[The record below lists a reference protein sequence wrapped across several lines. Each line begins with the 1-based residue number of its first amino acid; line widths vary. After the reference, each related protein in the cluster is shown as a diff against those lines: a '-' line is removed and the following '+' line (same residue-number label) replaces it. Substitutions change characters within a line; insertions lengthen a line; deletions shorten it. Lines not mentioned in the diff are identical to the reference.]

1 MRPCALPSFSIHCF
15 HRRPNQFHQFGKI
28 FLRAGLPVDRD
39 SLFDPVEMGRGEQSG
54 AIAGRREHGRHH
66 GRRRALAFGARNVND
81 RHAVLRVAQSAEQFS
96 HPVELERLF
105 RARHRLGT
113 LVVDPI
119 GEEPQG
125 GLGGGR
131 QWSSWHVVRVQR
143 GSCHV
148 QWACRSLRSPQLR
161 ARQACDDIAALQTVF
176 YRRCADLSPHGT
188 APLPGRESRAA

>member
-1 MRPCALPSFSIHCF
+1 MACPLCLSIHCF
-15 HRRPNQFHQFGKI
+15 HRRPNQFHQLGKF

-66 GRRRALAFGARNVND
+66 RRRRALAFGARHVND
-81 RHAVLRVAQSAEQFS
+81 RHAVLRVAQPAEQFP

-125 GLGGGR
+125 GLGGGTV
-131 QWSSWHVVRVQR
+131 WSAAIDRRVLCT
-143 GSCHV
+143 GPSVMAWCSC
-148 QWACRSLRSPQLR
+148 ATPTTSG
-161 ARQACDDIAALQTVF
+161 DE
-176 YRRCADLSPHGT
+176 SPHSRTYFT
-188 APLPGRESRAA
+188 ADVPICRRMAPHPSLDGKSRAA